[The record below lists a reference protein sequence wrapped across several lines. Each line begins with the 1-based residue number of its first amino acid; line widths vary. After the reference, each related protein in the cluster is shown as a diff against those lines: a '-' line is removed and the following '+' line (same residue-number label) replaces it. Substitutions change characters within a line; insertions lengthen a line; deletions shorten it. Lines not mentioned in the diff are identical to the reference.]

1 MTALAVALER
11 RQWSLASLYLLLGV
25 SQAASRLPP
34 ESLEA
39 LLDILGAGNHAR
51 SRTVGESPWRP
62 R

>member
-1 MTALAVALER
+1 VTALGLALER

-39 LLDILGAGNHAR
+39 LLDILTPGNHAG
-51 SRTVGESPWRP
+51 SRTAR
-62 R
+62 